1 MQDGYKYSP
10 ELRDIIERPQS
21 KFTTGVFV
29 FLLLFVMLL
38 VLLGVI
44 VKSPDTIVADVRVSS
59 SNPPIVLKPQSSG
72 RIRFI
77 KDILPGEAEGGEYLA
92 FIDNPARYEDIQ
104 KISKIVNG
112 VEPFSVDFSID
123 DSMMSLGEVSA
134 PYYDFKY
141 ALQSYRLLTSPENE
155 YSSQIEMYK
164 KRLQYDRADLE
175 NCRKS
180 YENSLKQ
187 FRIKRQQFE
196 TDSALF
202 VKNVLLEAE
211 YHSAELDI
219 LNAERYVISGKSEI
233 DSKMRSITENIHQI
247 KEFER
252 KYQEQLQLQYISVE
266 TTYKELISQI
276 KGWEDKYVLKSDDPG
291 HVELANL
298 ISDGDFITAG
308 TPVFNVVYKDIN
320 YYAIA
325 MLSTTG
331 AGKVKAGER
340 ANLKLDS
347 FPYAEYG
354 TLSGFVE
361 TVSLNPI
368 EKYYLVYISLPNGLV
383 STTGTQL
390 FFAETLYGQ
399 AEIITEERRLISR
412 IFNRIY
418 EMFSSKKPVSED
430 KQIQEEQSQINF

>member
-1 MQDGYKYSP
+1 MTYEPKYSP
-10 ELRDIIERPQS
+10 DLKDVIERPQS
-21 KFTTGVFV
+21 KFAVGVFV
-29 FLLLFVMLL
+29 FLLLFVLLL
-38 VLLGVI
+38 VLLGIV
-44 VKSPDTIVADVRVSS
+44 VKSPDIIVADVRVSS
-59 SNPPIVLKPQSSG
+59 NNPPIVLKPQSSG

-77 KDILPGEAEGGEYLA
+77 KESLPGDADCGEYLA
-92 FIDNPARYEDIQ
+92 YIDNPAHYEDIQ
-104 KISKIVNG
+104 KILKIMAG
-112 VEPFSVDFSID
+112 VDPFSVDFSAG

-141 ALQSYRLLTSPENE
+141 ALQSYKLLTNPDNE
-155 YSSQIEMYK
+155 YSSQIEIYK

-196 TDSALF
+196 TDSVLYA
-202 VKNVLLEAE
+202 KNVILETE
-211 YHSAELDI
+211 YNSAELDF
-219 LNAERYVISGKSEI
+219 LNAERYIISGKSEI

-247 KEFER
+247 EELER

-266 TTYKELISQI
+266 TTFKELISQI
-276 KGWEDKYVLKSDDPG
+276 KGWEDKYVLKSNDPG
-291 HVELANL
+291 YVELANL

-308 TPVFNVVYKDIN
+308 TPVFNVVYKDSE

-325 MLSTTG
+325 MLPTMG

-347 FPYAEYG
+347 FPYVEYG
-354 TLSGFVE
+354 TLHGIVE
-361 TVSLNPI
+361 TVSLNPV

-383 STTGTQL
+383 SSTGAQL

-418 EMFSSKKPVSED
+418 EMVSSKKRAPED
-430 KQIQEEQSQINF
+430 MKKIEEQSQINF